1 MDPVVRNNPDEH
13 RYEVRVDGQL
23 AGFAQYRDRP
33 GLLAFIHT
41 EVDPAFEG
49 KGVGSALAKAAL
61 DDARTQAVA
70 VLPFCPFINEYI
82 RRHPQYTDLVPAEH
96 RERFGL

>member
-1 MDPVVRNNPDEH
+1 MDSVVRDNPDEN
-13 RYEVRVDGQL
+13 RYEIRVDGQL
-23 AGFAQYRDRP
+23 AGFIQYRSRP

-49 KGVGSALAKAAL
+49 KGVGSALAKGAL
-61 DDARTQAVA
+61 DDTRTREVE

-82 RRHPQYTDLVPAEH
+82 RRHPDYTELVPAEY
-96 RERFGL
+96 REQFGL

>member
-1 MDPVVRNNPDEH
+1 MDPEVRNNPDEK
-13 RYEVRVDGQL
+13 RYEIRVDGQL

-61 DDARTQAVA
+61 DDARAQDVA

-82 RRHPQYTDLVPAEH
+82 RRHPEYTELVPAEH

>member
-1 MDPVVRNNPDEH
+1 MDPEVRNNPDEK
-13 RYEVRVDGQL
+13 RYEIRVDGQL

-61 DDARTQAVA
+61 DDARAQDVA

-82 RRHPQYTDLVPAEH
+82 RRHLEYTGLVPAEH

>member
-61 DDARTQAVA
+61 DDARAQAVA

>member
-49 KGVGSALAKAAL
+49 KGIGSALAKAAL
-61 DDARTQAVA
+61 DDARAQAVA

>member
-1 MDPVVRNNPDEH
+1 MDPEVRNNPDEK
-13 RYEVRVDGQL
+13 RYEIRVDGQL

-61 DDARTQAVA
+61 DDARAQDVA

-82 RRHPQYTDLVPAEH
+82 RRHPEYTGLVPAEH

>member
-1 MDPVVRNNPDEH
+1 MDPEVRNNPDEK
-13 RYEVRVDGQL
+13 RYEIRVDGQL

-49 KGVGSALAKAAL
+49 KGLGSALAQAAL
-61 DDARTQAVA
+61 DDARAQDVA

-82 RRHPQYTDLVPAEH
+82 RRHPEYTELVPAEH